1 MKRSLPFCALII
13 AFSLTV
19 TGRAEDV
26 IHLGNQKFVHYGAV
40 SYMKEIAPKYGLRIE
55 EHFFAK
61 GLDIVPAFI
70 SGDVDL
76 SASAMDGMIA
86 GRASGAPVY
95 LVAGFA
101 KGGTRI
107 VKRNDLVAG
116 NVAELK
122 GRKIGVAR
130 GGAQHL
136 SLIGELINNKLSFS
150 EQPGSDVQILFMNY
164 TDVNQALM
172 QKQIDAMCQAEPYA
186 TIAIA
191 SGWGV
196 ELMKPYDTPVG
207 ECPKVLAMSEKLYNE
222 RPEVAARVLR
232 CFVDATR
239 TFMANPE
246 LAQKYTCETVFK
258 GQVSAELYK
267 QAMENCQYSYD
278 LNETIVQATI
288 DFMVQTGVAKM
299 QKPPTA
305 KEFLRVDLL
314 EKAKQELGV
323 K

>member
-1 MKRSLPFCALII
+1 MKLKTLVFQLLACITV
-13 AFSLTV
+13 LT

-40 SYMKEIAPKYGLRIE
+40 SYMKELAPKYGLRIE
-55 EHFFAK
+55 EHIFAK
-61 GLDIVPAFI
+61 GLDIIPAFI
-70 SGDVDL
+70 SGDVDI

-86 GRASGAPVY
+86 GRAAGAPVY

-107 VKRNDLVAG
+107 VGRSDLDAKS
-116 NVAELK
+116 VAELK

-136 SLIGELINNKLSFS
+136 SLIGELMNNKLSFS
-150 EQPGSDVQILFMNY
+150 EQPGKDVQILFMNY

-186 TIAIA
+186 TIALS
-191 SGWGV
+191 SGWGK
-196 ELMKPYDTPVG
+196 EIMKPYDTPVG
-207 ECPKVLAMSEKLYNE
+207 ECPKVMAMSEKLYKE
-222 RPEVAARVLR
+222 RPEVAARVLK
-232 CFVDATR
+232 CFVEATK
-239 TFMANPE
+239 TFIENPA
-246 LAQKYTCETVFK
+246 LAQKYTCENFFK
-258 GQVSAELYK
+258 GQVSGELYK

-278 LNETIVQATI
+278 LNEGIVQATI
-288 DFMVQTGVAKM
+288 DFMIVTDVAKM

-305 KEFLRVDLL
+305 KEFLRIDLL
-314 EKAKQELGV
+314 EKAKKDLGV

>member
-1 MKRSLPFCALII
+1 MKRFLPSLLLVSSLAAVSAL
-13 AFSLTV
+13 
-19 TGRAEDV
+19 AEDV

-40 SYMKEIAPKYGLRIE
+40 SYMKELAPKYGLRIE

-70 SGDVDL
+70 SGDVDI

-86 GRASGAPVY
+86 GRAAGAPVF

-107 VKRNDLVAG
+107 VKRTDLEAKT
-116 NVAELK
+116 VAELK

-136 SLIGELINNKLSFS
+136 ALIGELMNNKLSFS

-191 SGWGV
+191 NGWGIEV
-196 ELMKPYDTPVG
+196 MKPYDTPVG
-207 ECPKVLAMSEKLYNE
+207 ECPKVLAMSEKLYRD
-222 RPEVAARVLR
+222 RPEVAARVLQ
-232 CFVDATR
+232 CFVEATR
-239 TFMANPE
+239 TFIDNPE
-246 LAQKYTCETVFK
+246 LAQKYTCETLFK

-278 LNETIVQATI
+278 LDEKIVQATI
-288 DFMVQTGVAKM
+288 DFMVETGVGKM

-305 KEFLRVDLL
+305 KEFLRTDLL
-314 EKAKQELGV
+314 VQAKQKLGI